1 MKIFK
6 RICFIFIFILGLDI
20 INFISRDN
28 TILEHQRYKIDNYT
42 ADFIENAVQSFL
54 KESNCIDLSDL
65 HDKDG
70 NKIVFKQ
77 NDKESLEKLITAL
90 QNSIYYKGSVFG
102 PYMKESEYKP
112 LTKKYKGY
120 KLEIYKKDAGVKC
133 FPVKE
138 ESKVG
143 IVFLAQSPVDQFD
156 LDLAK

>member
-1 MKIFK
+1 
-6 RICFIFIFILGLDI
+6 
-20 INFISRDN
+20 
-28 TILEHQRYKIDNYT
+28 
-42 ADFIENAVQSFL
+42 
-54 KESNCIDLSDL
+54 
-65 HDKDG
+65 
-70 NKIVFKQ
+70 
-77 NDKESLEKLITAL
+77 
-90 QNSIYYKGSVFG
+90 
-102 PYMKESEYKP
+102 MKESEYKP